1 MMKKLNDVVD
11 SYFAQKKE
19 LHAAF
24 GYDPNLAEE
33 SPLEDQ
39 RRMHWMLVE
48 LEKNSTW
55 SHRSPRPPF
64 PDLETG
70 SAWSQRPVPDRRGI
84 CVFSTEP
91 FTKDSVASG
100 KILFGGPVGSSVLRT
115 ETHVLV
121 GIVPRMGFEPK
132 TGLAIRYSTVRGQ
145 VLTIFDA
152 ALECKDPA
160 VAEEYVKRWG
170 RQ

>member
-1 MMKKLNDVVD
+1 MEDSMMKKLSDVID
-11 SYFAQKKE
+11 AYFAQKKE

-39 RRMHWMLVE
+39 RRMHWMLVQ
-48 LEKNSTW
+48 LE
-55 SHRSPRPPF
+55 
-64 PDLETG
+64 
-70 SAWSQRPVPDRRGI
+70 RGYMTAPKSI

-115 ETHVLV
+115 ETHALV
-121 GIVPRMGFEPK
+121 GIVPRTGFEPK
-132 TGLAIRYSTVRGQ
+132 TGLAIRYSALRGQ

-160 VAEEYVKRWG
+160 IAAEYAKRWG
-170 RQ
+170 GQ

>member
-1 MMKKLNDVVD
+1 MMKKLGDVID
-11 SYFAQKKE
+11 GYFEKKKE

-39 RRMHWMLVE
+39 RRMHWILVAME
-48 LEKNSTW
+48 
-55 SHRSPRPPF
+55 
-64 PDLETG
+64 
-70 SAWSQRPVPDRRGI
+70 RGYMTEPKSI

-91 FTKDSVASG
+91 FTKDSVTSG
-100 KILFGGPVGSSVLRT
+100 KILFGGPIGSPVLRT
-115 ETHVLV
+115 ETHALV

-132 TGLAIRYSTVRGQ
+132 TGLAIRYNAVRGQ
-145 VLTIFDA
+145 VLTIFDL

-160 VAEEYVKRWG
+160 IAAAYVKRWG